1 MNGPGE
7 DGIEQATL
15 QCLAFLGW
23 ALDTERSLN
32 VNHLARIADIVRIGN
47 RAARAAQE
55 ANRERGIPNWY
66 SLGDRLV
73 SDAGEIVYLNRARA

>member
-1 MNGPGE
+1 MQSKPPPHD
-7 DGIEQATL
+7 DG
-15 QCLAFLGW
+15 
-23 ALDTERSLN
+23 
-32 VNHLARIADIVRIGN
+32 LARIADIVRIGN
-47 RAARAAQE
+47 WAARAAQE